1 MIYDKYIFIR
11 IYLGLMMRFLLVTEE
26 KLEDLQDEEFKKTL
40 AK

>member
-11 IYLGLMMRFLLVTEE
+11 VYLDLMMRFLLITEE